1 MFVKASAFVTDN
13 MNAYIKNCPFAVHYD
28 SVKFYST
35 GPRDQILAGTET
47 STGNGYV
54 VQYVY
59 AILRPVA
66 QFYFLTSKSVFL
78 WGSKL
83 YEFKEL

>member
-1 MFVKASAFVTDN
+1 MFVKANAFVKDN
-13 MNAYIKNCPFAVHYD
+13 MKAYNISYTFK

-47 STGNGYV
+47 STGNGNL

-59 AILRPVA
+59 AIVRPVA
-66 QFYFLTSKSVFL
+66 QFFFIEKCIFI
-78 WGSKL
+78 G
-83 YEFKEL
+83 FK